1 MKTVYRFF
9 MLLGLLI
16 ATLTASCSDTDD
28 SQILNE
34 DINVMDNDN
43 SQNQELTEAD
53 KEALLFMLEEEKLAR
68 DTYTLLY
75 DLWNINQFANIG
87 NSEQSHMDA
96 VINLLDAYMVDYSIL
111 PQGEFLNSE
120 LQALYDQ
127 FALDGSLNTGNA
139 FQIGA
144 TIEDLDI
151 VDLQEYIDVTTNTTL
166 IDVFSGLQCG
176 SRNHLRSFINSIE
189 NNGNT
194 YTPQFLSQEEYDS
207 IINGEHEQCN

>member
-16 ATLTASCSDTDD
+16 ATLTASCSDNDD

>member
-194 YTPQFLSQEEYDS
+194 YTPQFLTQEEYDS

>member
-16 ATLTASCSDTDD
+16 ATLTASCSDNDD

-53 KEALLFMLEEEKLAR
+53 KDALLFMLEEEKLAR